1 VLTLDHRQVAQVV
14 RAATDGGAVSALL
27 GGLGDLRITL
37 SRGLESGG
45 PSPMDDR
52 RLSHSLLT
60 GLLVLALLPVDGS
73 AREISDIVRATGMSN
88 SSVHR
93 YINTLVAA
101 GLVEQDA
108 GTRRYKIVAGSPA
121 RMRAARAA
129 AS

>member
-1 VLTLDHRQVAQVV
+1 MLTLDHRQVAQVV